1 LSNTFKTIV
10 DLVKQSLHGKSYDYT
25 QGSIKYA
32 IVLLAVPMILELGLE
47 SVFAVVDMFFVGKL
61 SNADTAIATVGL
73 TESVMSM
80 VYTIGIGLSVGAT
93 AIVARR
99 VGEKNYEAATKSGA
113 QAILLSIIIAII
125 IGVIGVIFAKQILL
139 LLGAK
144 ETVAESG
151 KTFTCILF
159 ASSPS
164 IILLFLINGIFRG
177 AGDATMAMKS
187 LWIASGVNI
196 ILCPILIFGIGPINP
211 LGLNGAA
218 LATAIGRT
226 CGVLFQCYY
235 LYKGTRLI
243 NIRKSYFAL
252 DRTNVYAILK
262 VAGPATLQFFI
273 QSGSWIV
280 MTYLVSTTGGTQ
292 ASAGYQIA
300 IRNIIFFILPAWGIS
315 NAAATLVGQNLG
327 ASQVLRAEKS
337 VMLTAAYNTI
347 FMLLVTLLFVFF
359 STEIISLFTSEKLLI
374 QYGSEA
380 LQIIGYGY
388 VFYGIGMVM
397 IQSLNGAGDT
407 TTPTYINIV
416 CFWLLQIPLAWVL
429 ANYAHM
435 GPKGVFI
442 AIPISETVLALLAW
456 YYFKKGKWKKVSV

>member
-1 LSNTFKTIV
+1 MSNRFNTIIR
-10 DLVKQSLHGKSYDYT
+10 LVKQSLHGESYDYT

-61 SNADTAIATVGL
+61 PNADSAIATVGL
-73 TESVMSM
+73 TESVMTL
-80 VYTIGIGLSVGAT
+80 VYTLGIGLSVGAT

-99 VGEKNYEAATKSGA
+99 VGEKNYVDAAKSGT
-113 QAILLSIIIAII
+113 QAIILSVLISIVIAII
-125 IGVIGVIFAKQILL
+125 GLIFAKQILL

-144 ETVAESG
+144 EVVAEMG
-151 KTFTCILF
+151 KTFTRILF

-196 ILCPILIFGIGPINP
+196 VLCPILIFGIGPIAP

-218 LATAIGRT
+218 WATAIGRT

-243 NIRKSYFAL
+243 NIRKSYFTL
-252 DRTNVYAILK
+252 DSTNVKAIVK

-280 MTYLVSTTGGTQ
+280 MTYLVSTTGGTA

-327 ASQVLRAEKS
+327 AGQPARAEQS
-337 VMLTAAYNTI
+337 AMLTATYNVV
-347 FMLLVTLLFVFF
+347 FMLFVTLLFVFF
-359 STEIISLFTSEKLLI
+359 STEIIGLFTSEPALI
-374 QYGSEA
+374 AYGSSA

-388 VFYGIGMVM
+388 AFYGIGMVM

-407 TTPTYINIV
+407 TTPTYINIFS
-416 CFWLLQIPLAWVL
+416 FWLLQIPLAWVL
-429 ANYAHM
+429 AHYFSM
-435 GPKGVFI
+435 GPTGVFV

-456 YYFKKGKWKKVSV
+456 YYFKKGKWKAVKV